1 MAPSVTDPVVISA
14 TRLTVVGGEKGS
26 EGCERKYFGQYPLGI
41 KQEETEALR
50 RGSALHLLAEI
61 FQQSDGHVE
70 LPESEVG
77 TIFRS
82 GAHLLST
89 CGPLLVEWAH
99 SGQFPDG
106 TEWIAYLDGHS
117 PDGGHTVTVVVQD
130 LKTTS
135 RPDTALNTDK
145 DSPNYLA
152 KNIQSMFYAWII
164 LCCPHWYAPPLEDGH
179 FGPMHWRWWDPVVQR
194 AKNVRLRWLY
204 FLTSGKPRAWD
215 VSVFVTPEQAQAF
228 YEDTIASLVVKILA
242 IHRWHQQNPGAKLD
256 ELDRNSSACKGRQIW
271 CGPGEH
277 GYCDLQQLGTP
288 IADLVQLRV
297 RPKLSP
303 QQRLAALKKP
313 GAPPAE
319 PTTPTKEHQNMPT
332 PAELAAERLAA
343 LKAKNKPAVT
353 GVAAPAPAPEAP
365 AASPPSESPCAP
377 GATAPVTGAE
387 EETSAP
393 AASAPTSPNGTTEA
407 PKKTRQRRA
416 PAAPPVNPVTGTTA
430 GINPPEVTE
439 ALANLPPTLQEPAAA
454 PATFQGTLGDVP
466 LEVLLRE
473 VVRRVMGVSK

>member
-1 MAPSVTDPVVISA
+1 MTDPVVISA

-26 EGCERKYFGQYPLGI
+26 EGCERKYLGQYPLGI

-82 GAHLLST
+82 GAHMLST
-89 CGPLLVEWAH
+89 CGPLLVEWVH

-117 PDGGHTVTVVVQD
+117 PDGANTATIVVQD
-130 LKTTS
+130 LKTSS
-135 RPDTALNTDK
+135 RAENALNTDK
-145 DSPNYLA
+145 NSTNYLA
-152 KNIQSMFYAWII
+152 KNIQAMFYAWII

-194 AKNVRLRWLY
+194 AKVVRLRWLY
-204 FLTSGKPRAWD
+204 FLTSGKPRAWE
-215 VSVFVTPEQAQAF
+215 VTCFVTPEQAQQF
-228 YEDTIASLVVKILA
+228 YVDIIAPLVTKILD
-242 IHRWHQQNPGAKLD
+242 IHRWHAQNLGAKLD
-256 ELDRNSSACKGRQIW
+256 ELDRNTSACKGRQIW
-271 CGPGEH
+271 CGPGE
-277 GYCDLQQLGTP
+277 GGFCNLEQLGTP

-303 QQRLAALKKP
+303 QQRLAALKKTP
-313 GAPPAE
+313 GAPPAD
-319 PTTPTKEHQNMPT
+319 PTPTKEYQDMST
-332 PAELAAERLAA
+332 AAELAAERLAA
-343 LKAKNKPAVT
+343 LKNKTKPSVT
-353 GVAAPAPAPEAP
+353 GVAAPTPAPEPEPEQETEAPAPEAP
-365 AASPPSESPCAP
+365 TPAP
-377 GATAPVTGAE
+377 EPEPATA
-387 EETSAP
+387 
-393 AASAPTSPNGTTEA
+393 
-407 PKKTRQRRA
+407 KKTRQRRV
-416 PAAPPVNPVTGTTA
+416 PAAPPVNPATGTAA

-439 ALANLPPTLQEPAAA
+439 ALANLPPTLQEPAVNVVNNYTT
-454 PATFQGTLGDVP
+454 TFGVLSDVP
-466 LEVLLRE
+466 TDVLLRE